1 MMRTLLRILF
11 FAILVVVL
19 FRLTMRFLALALPI
33 LITVGAIVAVVLL
46 IRRLLRGSRPKC
58 VENADSEQEAAPVP
72 RWRRRI
78 DRIDQRIQALET
90 LLINRAVRRKG

>member
-33 LITVGAIVAVVLL
+33 LITLGAIVAVVLL
-46 IRRLLRGSRPKC
+46 IRRLLQASRPKC
-58 VENADSEQEAAPVP
+58 VDHDEREAASVP
-72 RWRRRI
+72 RWRSKI

-90 LLINRAVRRKG
+90 LLIHRAVRRKG